1 MELLEKERKS
11 QLQLIDDA
19 YKVLYAVCG
28 VSLPILNY
36 NPYNLPIVCL
46 LYEELT
52 LRKVMGHKDYKLIE
66 DTFDIRIPY
75 SFYDIE
81 SKNLT
86 IKMNK
91 KNSNKNYIDNLCLN
105 ENTSYIN
112 YIKFIDEEE
121 NFYVLNL
128 NVKRG
133 SLLDKV
139 MTNIKLTGNPNMNLI
154 DLVMSHNLFSNEIK
168 ETSRRYEIMAAKLD
182 LSQSVTLTNYPEYTK
197 DAIKRFIKTY
207 NPSYMRLDENEKFVF
222 DARVKFNIYK
232 HLYFTPLSV
241 QQAVKN
247 KRPNLETNQML
258 INIFKFFIN
267 DLDADI
273 KFNVYDLFVGKY
285 LKKEC

>member
-1 MELLEKERKS
+1 MELLEKEKKS

-19 YKVLYAVCG
+19 YKTLYVVCG

-52 LRKVMGHKDYKLIE
+52 LRKVINHKDYKLIE
-66 DTFDIRIPY
+66 SMFDIRIPY

-81 SKNLT
+81 NKNLT
-86 IKMNK
+86 IKLNK

-105 ENTSYIN
+105 ENTNYVN
-112 YIKFIDEEE
+112 YIDIVDEEE
-121 NFYVLNL
+121 NFYVLIL
-128 NVKRG
+128 NVKEN

-154 DLVMSHNLFSNEIK
+154 EFKDLFGEEIK
-168 ETSRRYEIMAAKLD
+168 EASIRYETMAAKLD
-182 LSQSVTLTNYPEYTK
+182 LSQSITLTNYPEYTK
-197 DAIKRFIKTY
+197 DTIKRFIKRY
-207 NPSYMRLDENEKFVF
+207 NPSYMRLDGNEKFIF
-222 DARVKFNIYK
+222 DARSKFNIYK
-232 HLYFTPLSV
+232 HLYFTPLNV
-241 QQAVKN
+241 QHAVKN
-247 KRPNLETNQML
+247 RKLNLETNQML

-267 DLDADI
+267 DLDSDV
-273 KFNVYDLFVGKY
+273 KFNIYDLFEGKY